1 MRAVRSLGVGAAALD
16 DRANTPR
23 LNHTARLLE
32 RRGCLLSLT
41 IRLLIK
47 RTARPLE
54 RPASVFNARF
64 TNRGTVHSAGI
75 KPRTLDETLAPFWS
89 AFPYVAPTLAGI
101 VAGAAMVRV
110 HQDVRAD
117 TAARRA
123 IHARERQLDVLMN
136 LVRHLI
142 IELSTKNLL
151 KICPLKLN
159 RLGLIYGIPRNI
171 DRVGAR
177 LPRGHKRAEP
187 DLSRLIR
194 KRPSDNIVY
203 TIRVRE
209 NGGEDDRFAGSNLRY
224 IRLQAE
230 EYWCP
235 FHGGGC
241 QIFASRGGF
250 TRVTGLSRPSHCVTA
265 RVRAR
270 GHGPGHRGHARCRGL
285 IIPTA
290 SRKEPREETEVKSC
304 SHVASV
310 PGDADACNP
319 GSQY

>member
-203 TIRVRE
+203 TSGSVRTAVKMT
-209 NGGEDDRFAGSNLRY
+209 DSPAVIFDTFVCKLRN
-224 IRLQAE
+224 
-230 EYWCP
+230 
-235 FHGGGC
+235 
-241 QIFASRGGF
+241 
-250 TRVTGLSRPSHCVTA
+250 TGAPSMGA
-265 RVRAR
+265 D
-270 GHGPGHRGHARCRGL
+270 
-285 IIPTA
+285 
-290 SRKEPREETEVKSC
+290 VKS
-304 SHVASV
+304 SPVGVDSLESLDSPDPVTVSPLGFVLAAMVPDIEAMLVAV
-310 PGDADACNP
+310 D
-319 GSQY
+319 